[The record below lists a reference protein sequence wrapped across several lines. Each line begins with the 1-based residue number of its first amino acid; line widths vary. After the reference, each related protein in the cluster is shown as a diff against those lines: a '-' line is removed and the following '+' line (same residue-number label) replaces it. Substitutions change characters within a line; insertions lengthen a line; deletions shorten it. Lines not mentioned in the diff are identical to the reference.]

1 MLYQFWLKKVHFIAK
16 IDIFLNFMLINFLM
30 RTLQCAEN
38 LIMYIFA
45 HENMK
50 KTPFSKIAVIF
61 RAAKNSAVCQ
71 VSYTWF

>member
-45 HENMK
+45 HENIK
-50 KTPFSKIAVIF
+50 K
-61 RAAKNSAVCQ
+61 NL
-71 VSYTWF
+71 